1 MRYPIVVETTGAE
14 NHILQASVAVPVI
27 WSVEELS
34 KETVTVGAAVP
45 TV

>member
-14 NHILQASVAVPVI
+14 NHILQASAPVPFI
-27 WSVEELS
+27 SSVEETS
-34 KETVTVGAAVP
+34 KETVIVGDDVP